1 MLWRRTPE
9 GKGGRRW
16 RGWNHPDEKKKKKN
30 LFMSVVCADDA
41 CVKMNHSEERKKM
54 NKIF

>member
-1 MLWRRTPE
+1 VEEDTGGERRE
-9 GKGGRRW
+9 KMAWVESSGR
-16 RGWNHPDEKKKKKN
+16 EKKKKN